1 MKYQVSAVV
10 EGNESEKSAAVT
22 AVEPVGAG
30 KIDNADERIAYV
42 GDWGQLDTGQECKLY
57 GYDRVSA
64 ESEWRRDCDSY
75 I

>member
-1 MKYQVSAVV
+1 MKYQISAVV

-42 GDWGQLDTGQECKLY
+42 GDSGQECKLY
-57 GYDRVSA
+57 GYYRVSS

>member
-30 KIDNADERIAYV
+30 KIDNADERIA
-42 GDWGQLDTGQECKLY
+42 
-57 GYDRVSA
+57 
-64 ESEWRRDCDSY
+64 
-75 I
+75 